1 MSVKFNHELNR
12 KGFKVSHKRL
22 VSIMRKNGF
31 YHKYHRKYVVTTDS
45 NHNLARAENLVNRE
59 FNSFKVNEAWCGDI
73 TYIPTDEGWLY
84 LASVVDLCSRCLVGY
99 KFGATMDTDLICG
112 ALLMAIKEENQT
124 VGTIFH
130 SDQGS
135 QYCSYQFQ
143 ELLKSKGF
151 RCSMSRRGQCWDNAV
166 AESFWATLKR
176 ECLPVNRKFSSRS
189 EGIKK
194 IINWISYYNGLR
206 PHSSLGMLSLYQYR
220 NRVLY

>member
-1 MSVKFNHELNR
+1 MF
-12 KGFKVSHKRL
+12 
-22 VSIMRKNGF
+22 
-31 YHKYHRKYVVTTDS
+31 
-45 NHNLARAENLVNRE
+45 
-59 FNSFKVNEAWCGDI
+59 
-73 TYIPTDEGWLY
+73 P
-84 LASVVDLCSRCLVGY
+84 CLVGY

-124 VGTIFH
+124 VGPIFH
-130 SDQGS
+130 SDHGS

-194 IINWISYYNGLR
+194 IINWISYYNGFR
-206 PHSSLGMLSLYQYR
+206 PHSSLEMLSLYQYR